1 MKQKLLL
8 LLAVMLMS
16 FPVFSFCIPT
26 GNTRTTA
33 QAGLASDPNTW
44 VGNIIPIDGDD
55 VVVND
60 TLTWDI
66 DCIGNAMTLNEAT
79 INEMFTISTGTFRFK
94 DLIDNV
100 GITLDVAYANSCGNV
115 STGGATSNTTINTF
129 IIEDADSIFVNRNL
143 TSSLIM
149 CPITYDP
156 CYFKNDSL
164 LVSGTMQTPGNLHD
178 GDTPNV
184 EYSSYWQ
191 RSQVVFTI
199 YEAGWRNMGSPG
211 ITNTLADLIDDF
223 ETTGFPGSAHP
234 SFSFSNVSFYDESIA
249 GGKDTGWVS
258 PSGAAQLMDQGFVVW
273 FQPGV
278 YTFDWYSDLLT
289 GGYQTSLSYT
299 NNAGMFHVGWNFLK
313 NPFHETIHGDSL
325 QFTGNVPGA
334 YYIWDGNQRIYK
346 YRSIIN
352 HTGSM
357 NDLIPPGQCFF
368 VKVNDATPATMTIPN
383 SARAGTLAVYRDE
396 PTVAH
401 LSTFTLS
408 NASSQY
414 STSVYVCS
422 QGTTGIDNVDAYEL
436 NAHNDRVV
444 SSLLLYTVVEE
455 QSMALQSLPESE
467 DTIHVSVYGKS
478 DSPATVNYLSFETA
492 DEQPQAWEINW
503 NGTSEWILFT
513 ESFPIPD
520 GILSATEGPIATL
533 RLVQHTPSIGH
544 HYPYEWSNVT
554 NSNVKEDNQS
564 DFTSE
569 VSEEKKEPFEAHFT
583 SENQFVTDGTV
594 EITKVYNIL
603 WQEIPFVKQ
612 SNTTFTL
619 THDEKIIFIQ
629 TPNGI
634 GRRIA
639 RQ

>member
-1 MKQKLLL
+1 MKHTVLLL
-8 LLAVMLMS
+8 TVMLMS
-16 FPVFSFCIPT
+16 ITSFSFCIPT

-44 VGNIIPIDGDD
+44 AGNVLPIDGDN
-55 VVVND
+55 VVVDD

-66 DCIGNAMTLNEAT
+66 DCIGNAITLNEVT

-115 STGGATSNTTINTF
+115 STSGATSNTTINTF

-149 CPITYDP
+149 CPVTYDP

-164 LVSGTMQTPGNLHD
+164 LISGTMQTPGNLHD
-178 GDTPNV
+178 GDTPNLQ
-184 EYSSYWQ
+184 YSSYWQ
-191 RSQVVFTI
+191 RSRVVFTI

-249 GGKDTGWVS
+249 GGKDTGWVA
-258 PSGAAQLMDQGFVVW
+258 PSGASQLMDKGFVVW

-289 GGYQTSLSYT
+289 GAYQTSLSYT
-299 NNAGMFHVGWNFLK
+299 NNGGMFHVGWNFLK

-334 YYIWDGNQRIYK
+334 YYIWDGNQHIYK

-383 SARAGTLAVYRDE
+383 SARAGILAPYRDE
-396 PTVAH
+396 SVVAQ
-401 LSTFTLS
+401 LSHFILS
-408 NASSQY
+408 NEMSQY
-414 STSVYVCS
+414 TTGIFVSS
-422 QGTTGIDNVDAYEL
+422 QGTTQIDNMDVYEL
-436 NAHNDRVV
+436 NAHATNVV
-444 SSLLLYTVVEE
+444 SPLLLYSVVQE
-455 QSMALQSLPESE
+455 QSIALQSLSSTE
-467 DTIHVSVYGKS
+467 DTLYAYLYGKS
-478 DSPATVNYLSFETA
+478 DLPTLISYLSLEATDEVSLPWQIQWVGSNEWLSLTTA
-492 DEQPQAWEINW
+492 VLIPEGTLSSDEQYI
-503 NGTSEWILFT
+503 G
-513 ESFPIPD
+513 
-520 GILSATEGPIATL
+520 TL
-533 RLVQHTPSIGH
+533 RLIQETITEDERPN
-544 HYPYEWSNVT
+544 EWSTLT
-554 NSNVKEDNQS
+554 NNNVKDVEHS
-564 DFTSE
+564 DVTSGITE
-569 VSEEKKEPFEAHFT
+569 VTKKQIVAHYSNDGQITFDDSVEVTSIYNMLGQTLDFRQLNSTTCTVKNFEEGLLFI
-583 SENQFVTDGTV
+583 S
-594 EITKVYNIL
+594 TKN
-603 WQEIPFVKQ
+603 
-612 SNTTFTL
+612 
-619 THDEKIIFIQ
+619 
-629 TPNGI
+629 NGLI
-634 GRRIA
+634 KFSPVH
-639 RQ
+639 